1 VQIVEALDLSDDPRV
16 RKALREDESDLA
28 DILHTISQADD
39 DRRAVLNLEGDEAQ
53 QFLDVVQDVSF
64 YRSSISVCLNRR
76 DVHRYWIEATF
87 LITPMV

>member
-87 LITPMV
+87 LTTPMV